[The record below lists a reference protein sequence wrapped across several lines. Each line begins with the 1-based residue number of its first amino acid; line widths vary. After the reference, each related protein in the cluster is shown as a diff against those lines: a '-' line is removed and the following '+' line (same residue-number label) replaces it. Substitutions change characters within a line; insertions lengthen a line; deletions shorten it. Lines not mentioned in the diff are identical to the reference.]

1 MEVIRESPILRAR
14 EVKKSSVKTRQGF
27 TMCKTTGAA
36 AQPPLTSAWRFFVS
50 PKCLAQGSRG
60 EALNV

>member
-14 EVKKSSVKTRQGF
+14 DVKKSSVKTRQGF

-36 AQPPLTSAWRFFVS
+36 AQPPADNFLLIQSVWFKV
-50 PKCLAQGSRG
+50 QGESIER
-60 EALNV
+60 LNS